1 MQVDGKQNTLGA
13 SLWSIKMIKILAI
26 SALAILITSCA
37 GSDTTALLK
46 QLSLDEGEHGSVCA
60 RATVAS
66 PNPLSRSQ
74 VAFVYKEYPE
84 GEAAPE
90 C

>member
-1 MQVDGKQNTLGA
+1 MKKVT
-13 SLWSIKMIKILAI
+13 ICI
-26 SALAILITSCA
+26 
-37 GSDTTALLK
+37 ALLLLTACSSMGSPESIIN

-66 PNPLSRSQ
+66 PNPMSRTQ
-74 VAFVYKEYPE
+74 VSFVYKEYPP

>member
-1 MQVDGKQNTLGA
+1 MKLT
-13 SLWSIKMIKILAI
+13 IIAI
-26 SALAILITSCA
+26 TALLITSCA

-46 QLSLDEGEHGSVCA
+46 QLSLDDGEHGSVCA

>member
-1 MQVDGKQNTLGA
+1 M
-13 SLWSIKMIKILAI
+13 
-26 SALAILITSCA
+26 
-37 GSDTTALLK
+37 
-46 QLSLDEGEHGSVCA
+46 DEGEHGSVCA

>member
-1 MQVDGKQNTLGA
+1 MKKLLTIIAV
-13 SLWSIKMIKILAI
+13 
-26 SALAILITSCA
+26 SALMAGCA

>member
-1 MQVDGKQNTLGA
+1 MKLIIIA
-13 SLWSIKMIKILAI
+13 L
-26 SALAILITSCA
+26 SALLITSCA

>member
-1 MQVDGKQNTLGA
+1 MRAITIGIIAIALSA
-13 SLWSIKMIKILAI
+13 CSSIDDPESIIN
-26 SALAILITSCA
+26 
-37 GSDTTALLK
+37 
-46 QLSLDEGEHGSVCA
+46 QLRLDNGEHGSVCA

-66 PNPLSRSQ
+66 PNPMSRTQ
-74 VAFVYKEYPE
+74 VSFVYKEYPE

>member
-1 MQVDGKQNTLGA
+1 MKL
-13 SLWSIKMIKILAI
+13 ILIAL
-26 SALAILITSCA
+26 SALLITSCA

>member
-1 MQVDGKQNTLGA
+1 MRLIMMA
-13 SLWSIKMIKILAI
+13 
-26 SALAILITSCA
+26 ALALTLSACA
-37 GSDTTALLK
+37 GSDPMALLE
-46 QLSLDEGEHGSVCA
+46 QLRLDNDEHGSVCA

-74 VAFVYKEYPE
+74 VSFVYKEYPE
-84 GEAAPE
+84 GEPSPE